1 MNLENE
7 VAIVGSVFE
16 GNEKLRTALTGL
28 KTLSESELF
37 NAWFLFTMKERESDL
52 KV

>member
-16 GNEKLRTALTGL
+16 GNEKLRTALAGL

-37 NAWFLFTMKERESDL
+37 EGMVLVYHEGEAE
-52 KV
+52 

>member
-1 MNLENE
+1 MNLGNE
-7 VAIVGSVFE
+7 VAVVGSVFE

-37 NAWFLFTMKERESDL
+37 EGMVLVYQEGEAE
-52 KV
+52 

>member
-28 KTLSESELF
+28 KTLSESGMVLVYHEG
-37 NAWFLFTMKERESDL
+37 EGE
-52 KV
+52 

>member
-37 NAWFLFTMKERESDL
+37 EGMVLVYHEGERE
-52 KV
+52 